1 MTNIYKKID
10 IKYVTLAVAVCI
22 SVLSLM
28 LTSGSAFAQ
37 STPYYGPIYLSQS
50 FININAGQTV
60 TVNVS
65 GGSGNYFISSNSNS
79 TVVSAGASSGL
90 VQVQGLSQGTS
101 NLTICSQASTA
112 QCATLQVNVTGGTWN
127 NQNISL
133 SQTSLTL
140 NIGQTQSVTI
150 SGIGSGYYISNNNS
164 SIASAYI
171 SGSQIVVTGNQ
182 SGTVSFSV
190 CSSTNNTS
198 CTSLYVQVGTGTNN
212 NWNNNWNNTWNN
224 GWNNSSWN
232 NSWQNQTWN
241 WQYQNPNQYY
251 YPYDYNYQQTYTQ
264 PVYTQ
269 PTTYTY
275 VQPTYQYTS
284 GVSGQPVSGVFLN
297 QVPATGVTPGVKSIL
312 VLTGLMLSSL
322 LGALVFYKYYA
333 LGNQKLLSFSNVSNV
348 PTVSSKSNS
357 QGSVYDKATAFKLM
371 QQQKGKKKMQG

>member
-1 MTNIYKKID
+1 
-10 IKYVTLAVAVCI
+10 
-22 SVLSLM
+22 
-28 LTSGSAFAQ
+28 
-37 STPYYGPIYLSQS
+37 
-50 FININAGQTV
+50 
-60 TVNVS
+60 
-65 GGSGNYFISSNSNS
+65 
-79 TVVSAGASSGL
+79 VSAGASSGL

-150 SGIGSGYYISNNNS
+150 SGTGSGYYISNNNNS
-164 SIASAYI
+164 GIASAYI

-198 CTSLYVQVGTGTNN
+198 CTSLFVQVGTGTNN

-232 NSWQNQTWN
+232 NTWQNQTWN

-297 QVPATGVTPGVKSIL
+297 QVPATGVTPGVKSAIL
-312 VLTGLMLSSL
+312 LMGLMLSSL
-322 LGALVFYKYYA
+322 LGALVFHKYHSF
-333 LGNQKLLSFSNVSNV
+333 GNQRIVSFSNASDAS
-348 PTVSSKSNS
+348 TVSSNAKA
-357 QGSVYDKATAFKLM
+357 QASVSDKATAFKLM
-371 QQQKGKKKMQG
+371 QQQKTKKKMQD

>member
-1 MTNIYKKID
+1 MTNIYKKIA

-28 LTSGSAFAQ
+28 LTSGSALAQ

-79 TVVSAGASSGL
+79 TVVSAGTSSGL

-150 SGIGSGYYISNNNS
+150 SGTGSGYYISNNNS

-171 SGSQIVVTGNQ
+171 NGSQIVVTGNQ
-182 SGTVSFSV
+182 SGTMSFSI
-190 CSSTNNTS
+190 CSSTGNTS
-198 CTSLYVQVGTGTNN
+198 CTSLYVQVGTGINN
-212 NWNNNWNNTWNN
+212 NWNNNWNNTWNS
-224 GWNNSSWN
+224 GWNNSWN

-251 YPYDYNYQQTYTQ
+251 YPYDYNYQQT
-264 PVYTQ
+264 YTQ

-322 LGALVFYKYYA
+322 LGALVFSKYY
-333 LGNQKLLSFSNVSNV
+333 GFKNQKFAISYAPS
-348 PTVSSKSNS
+348 TSSKSNS
-357 QGSVYDKATAFKLM
+357 QGFVSDKATAFKLM